1 MSDILRRTQP
11 RSRGQVACSMCGAR
25 IPQGT
30 RYDRIEAP
38 DAGTI
43 VTTRVCDD
51 CAECAHLCMTD
62 LALWDVGVTADDIND
77 WALHSD
83 HDAAARYL
91 ERCQRAEAAT
101 RYLQDKRRTK

>member
-1 MSDILRRTQP
+1 MNDFLRRTQP

-25 IPQGT
+25 IPRGT

-51 CAECAHLCMTD
+51 CASLCADDT
-62 LALWDVGVTADDIND
+62 AAWDDGVGADDIHD
-77 WALHSD
+77 WARHSD

-91 ERCQRAEAAT
+91 ERRQHAEAVEP
-101 RYLQDKRRTK
+101 

>member
-1 MSDILRRTQP
+1 MSDILRRTRP
-11 RSRGQVACSMCGAR
+11 RSRGHVICSMCGAR
-25 IPQGT
+25 IPRGA

-51 CAECAHLCMTD
+51 CAECASLCMTEFD
-62 LALWDVGVTADDIND
+62 LWDVGVTADDIHD
-77 WALHSD
+77 WALHSS
-83 HDAAARYL
+83 H
-91 ERCQRAEAAT
+91 EAAT

>member
-1 MSDILRRTQP
+1 MSDVLRRTRP

-25 IPQGT
+25 VPRGA
-30 RYDRIEAP
+30 RYDRIEVP

-51 CAECAHLCMTD
+51 CAECAHLCADDTD
-62 LALWDVGVTADDIND
+62 PAAWDDGVGADDIHD

-91 ERCQRAEAAT
+91 ERRQHGEAVAP
-101 RYLQDKRRTK
+101 